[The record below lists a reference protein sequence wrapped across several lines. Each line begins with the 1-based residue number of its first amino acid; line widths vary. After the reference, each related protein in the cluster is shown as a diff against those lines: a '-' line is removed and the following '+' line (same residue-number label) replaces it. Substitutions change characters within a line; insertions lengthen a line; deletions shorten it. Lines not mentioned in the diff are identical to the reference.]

1 MLFLLQDFVKSYALF
16 TETVILILNRY
27 EQMIG
32 NARIVI
38 RKSNYMKKLIQK
50 MLLIVLGIIIGI
62 MICKSPWNNNWFDCI
77 AKWASWQNWGSIAEW
92 LGSIG
97 TVGALGF
104 AFKEINDSRKQFNE
118 EHKSEL
124 IVYANWKRPENI
136 KPNKDKVGGNA
147 KFDNSKIYL
156 HIIPVNKGLASGIY
170 RYFGICKAENVNDVV
185 SLVRKAENNNLD
197 SKDNEKL
204 LNLICYDPEDVGQ
217 TDEDHDTNITSLLYP
232 DVQDRFQTLKPNSV
246 GEILNKNK
254 NKIEKKLNADIFK
267 NKLAVL
273 YIDPQMKVYSFEVG
287 LYHR

>member
-136 KPNKDKVGGNA
+136 KPNKDK
-147 KFDNSKIYL
+147 
-156 HIIPVNKGLASGIY
+156 
-170 RYFGICKAENVNDVV
+170 
-185 SLVRKAENNNLD
+185 
-197 SKDNEKL
+197 KL